1 MANQTML
8 STSERNNMGRERLLS
23 CLSECGAE
31 REPVVLLELQKA
43 YFNKYDEYLNKA
55 ELRKFFSKGHI
66 KQVFEN
72 FMPKDVGMATDV
84 NATGSLFLKMKRSL
98 PAALADSPK
107 TAPLLA
113 MPKSN
118 EADRPNLV
126 ALPEP
131 APSRKVLPTSEKF
144 AIPQPVVTSDQLR
157 PPPNRKQVFSLTG
170 GFGDDT
176 AADAPS
182 SDGILEDF
190 VPSGTTGPKNGAGN
204 SETSTLV
211 AYDVGMDTVGKKERT
226 TIHKGNNAQRT
237 KTRYNND
244 AWPNDDA
251 WPNELESTNEAEE
264 SSELG
269 DAALE
274 DGYQQLMMS
283 QQQKKQQQSVKSVG
297 ARKEGD
303 KMPPAAGRVTT
314 SDIGGSL
321 LEAKWA
327 EERLERDALV
337 SERLRNRKREQQHVQ
352 HHRAAHDNDD
362 ENGLETRAKDV
373 NSFGEKRKQ
382 HFGVFEREKASVPRP
397 RKPIYAGKGRFHGA
411 PPFAPNLMSSDDDD
425 EDEDQTAAAIAA
437 DKEEEKMKLRGQLK
451 NVDGQGAAHH
461 AEEDEE
467 EDEDDEEEEEGPM
480 IRMSRP
486 DEAEAGHET
495 TTPEELHDE
504 ETEQFYEHAVGTSN
518 NKLTKKGTKTFTTNE
533 RYKFVGLISTM
544 MCMLQNINHHDLDKK
559 LMSISPSGVY
569 RDAFPT
575 AADLLVFINNH
586 CPNINAIKV
595 SKDNVALLW
604 SERRRQSGE
613 AVDDKLICLFST
625 LWRHPHK

>member
-1 MANQTML
+1 MANQMML

-98 PAALADSPK
+98 PSALADSPK

-113 MPKSN
+113 MPKNN

-126 ALPEP
+126 PLPEP
-131 APSRKVLPTSEKF
+131 APSRKVLPISEKF
-144 AIPQPVVTSDQLR
+144 AIPQPVVTSNQLR

-176 AADAPS
+176 AAADAPS

-190 VPSGTTGPKNGAGN
+190 VPSWTGPKNGAGN

-211 AYDVGMDTVGKKERT
+211 AYDVGMETTVGKKERT
-226 TIHKGNNAQRT
+226 TTVHKGTNAQRT
-237 KTRYNND
+237 KTRYN
-244 AWPNDDA
+244 DDG
-251 WPNELESTNEAEE
+251 WGNELESTNEAEE

-274 DGYQQLMMS
+274 DGYQQ
-283 QQQKKQQQSVKSVG
+283 
-297 ARKEGD
+297 KED
-303 KMPPAAGRVTT
+303 EKMPPAAAGRVTT
-314 SDIGGSL
+314 SDIGGGSL

-337 SERLRNRKREQQHVQ
+337 SERLRNRKREQQQRVQ
-352 HHRAAHDNDD
+352 HHRAAHDDDDD
-362 ENGLETRAKDV
+362 ENGLETRARDV

-382 HFGVFEREKASVPRP
+382 HFGVFEREKAAVPRP
-397 RKPIYAGKGRFHGA
+397 RKPIYAGKARFHGA
-411 PPFAPNLMSSDDDD
+411 PPFAPNLMSSEDD
-425 EDEDQTAAAIAA
+425 EDEEETAAVA
-437 DKEEEKMKLRGQLK
+437 
-451 NVDGQGAAHH
+451 VDGEVKGTKKLDGQGGAAHH

-467 EDEDDEEEEEGPM
+467 EDEDEEEEEEGPM
-480 IRMSRP
+480 IHMSRP

-504 ETEQFYEHAVGTSN
+504 ETEQFYEQFAIGTSS
-518 NKLTKKGTKTFTTNE
+518 NKLPKKGSKTFTTNE

-604 SERRRQSGE
+604 SERSDELMSRLLLEVGKAIAKKGGSQE
-613 AVDDKLICLFST
+613 KQ
-625 LWRHPHK
+625 